1 MDYVELSPSTHTIN
15 STIDEHSKTS
25 FEKNCF
31 SAWASTLNMGLI
43 NKVDMVCL
51 SPVGYGV

>member
-31 SAWASTLNMGLI
+31 SAMGEYAE
-43 NKVDMVCL
+43 
-51 SPVGYGV
+51 YGFDQQG